1 MRARVFLYTRWTEGK
16 MAWKWILIVT
26 ILILVII
33 FTAQNYEPVQI
44 KFLAWSFKSSSALT
58 IFVSLVI
65 GFLIGLLMCV
75 RKD

>member
-1 MRARVFLYTRWTEGK
+1 

-26 ILILVII
+26 ILILLII

-44 KFLAWSFKSSSALT
+44 KFLAWSFKSSSAIT
-58 IFVSLVI
+58 IFASLVV
-65 GFLIGLLMCV
+65 GFLIGMLMCI

>member
-1 MRARVFLYTRWTEGK
+1 

-26 ILILVII
+26 VLIILIV
-33 FTAQNYEPVQI
+33 FTAQNYELVQI
-44 KFLAWSFKSSSALT
+44 KFLAWSFKSSSAIT
-58 IFVSLVI
+58 IFISLVI